1 MQLSVR
7 CKELGTAQHRCE
19 KAVVSPYLQITRVR
33 AIQERVHWFEKVIEG
48 RRKWQV
54 MQYEDGLLNSAMGES
69 Q

>member
-7 CKELGTAQHRCE
+7 CKELGTAQHGYE
-19 KAVVSPYLQITRVR
+19 KAVLSLYLQITRVR
-33 AIQERVHWFEKVIEG
+33 ARQGRVHRFEKLIVG

-54 MQYEDGLLNSAMGES
+54 MQYGDGLLNSAVGES